1 MPKTSPVPYSVE
13 AVLAELEAVRD
24 PKIAIIFGRRN
35 PEATVLGVRFGDMAI
50 ITRKIKPDANLA
62 AGLWR
67 SGSFEARVI
76 ALRVMPDG
84 ALTEAQADAWVRDLD
99 LPILADDLAR
109 LVYERP
115 FARKK
120 MEAWTVSDQD
130 FVRRTGYGLLYGF
143 AADRSVEI
151 SHDEWLEWL
160 DRIGKEIHQSPN
172 WSRETMIVLPVAIGL
187 RDEALYAPALATA
200 SAFGKVEVFHGD
212 KTNCKVPDPVALLQ
226 NPRTPGSSPIR

>member
-1 MPKTSPVPYSVE
+1 MPKTTQIPYSVE

-24 PKIAIIFGRRN
+24 PKIAVIYGRRN
-35 PEATVLGVRFGDMAI
+35 PAATVLGVRYGDMDI
-50 ITRKIKPDANLA
+50 ITRKIEPDANLA

-76 ALRVMPDG
+76 ALRLMPDG
-84 ALTEAQADAWVRDLD
+84 ALTEVQADAWVRDLD
-99 LPILADDLAR
+99 FPSLADDLAR
-109 LVYERP
+109 LVYKRP

-120 MEAWTVSDQD
+120 MEAWTASDQD

-143 AADRSVEI
+143 AADHSIEI
-151 SHDEWLEWL
+151 PNQEWMAWL
-160 DRIGKEIHQSPN
+160 DRIGREILQSPN
-172 WSRETMIVLPVAIGL
+172 WSRESMIVLPVAIGL

-212 KTNCKVPDPVALLQ
+212 RTNCKIPDPVALLE
-226 NPRTPGSSPIR
+226 NPRTRIKPY